1 MGFGVVREEEEESD
15 IGFTVVWPIV
25 LHSLSLFLLLL
36 AILSIEWGDLL
47 VGYMRERERDTQVI
61 GPNLNKLGNIQWVGL
76 LGLIT
81 I

>member
-36 AILSIEWGDLL
+36 AILYNR
-47 VGYMRERERDTQVI
+47 VGGLYISYTEIRKRDREAHKQ
-61 GPNLNKLGNIQWVGL
+61 
-76 LGLIT
+76 LGLT
-81 I
+81 